1 MDKIQ
6 GTNTAVASSISL
18 LTHDV
23 EKLRIQNTQLVR
35 VSCAKKFEKMLNRVD
50 GWACNRLVV
59 CWNGL
64 MVRVSS
70 IEFARLSGTIT
81 HGQHRACGHGDQLA
95 WNSF

>member
-35 VSCAKKFEKMLNRVD
+35 VSCADKFDTNVNPSGWMGVQSVGSSFDWID
-50 GWACNRLVV
+50 GEGFL
-59 CWNGL
+59 G
-64 MVRVSS
+64 
-70 IEFARLSGTIT
+70 ARLSGTIV